1 MRFLQDRLLLYLN
14 ITVLLLAKVLL
25 LSSVWQ
31 YNETRV
37 NVAIKQKERYVSLC
51 TNKAW
56 LIWVNKVLPETLRQL

>member
-37 NVAIKQKERYVSLC
+37 NVAHQTKSALC
-51 TNKAW
+51 QP
-56 LIWVNKVLPETLRQL
+56 LH